1 MTTSLGTLASLT
13 VAIALAVGCSPDCAA
28 SSSTGTTTAARTG
41 AATSEPGRARGF
53 DESALLELGK
63 LAVPG
68 FELVA
73 PAKQTVMGTVTAVYR
88 SVTENAAG
96 VRAGATVVVGDCL
109 PGACRKMD
117 KAAWRSA
124 RSELYEQLTMP
135 RIHADN
141 PNVEWD
147 FDETIVEGKK
157 AVVVYVLSLV
167 KAPRE
172 RDDALRASTASMHSL
187 SVNYNDG
194 QKQLRVGVYG
204 QGGTSAASVEELR
217 QLFPREEMLGAARA
231 LAGAFLK
238 RF

>member
-1 MTTSLGTLASLT
+1 MTTSLGTRAVLIA
-13 VAIALAVGCSPDCAA
+13 AAALALGCSPGSSG
-28 SSSTGTTTAARTG
+28 SSSTGTAAAGRAG
-41 AATSEPGRARGF
+41 AATSAPGRARGF

-73 PAKQTVMGTVTAVYR
+73 PAKETVMGTVTAVYR
-88 SVTENAAG
+88 SVSENAEG

-117 KAAWRSA
+117 KAAWRNA

-167 KAPRE
+167 KTPRE

-187 SVNYNDG
+187 SVSYNDG
-194 QKQLRVGVYG
+194 QRQLRVGVYG
-204 QGGTSAASVEELR
+204 QGGKSAASVEELR
-217 QLFPREEMLGAARA
+217 QLFPRQEMLGAARV
-231 LAGAFLK
+231 LAAAFLK